1 MAIRNKFLLGTVCS
15 FLAAAPVAAQ
25 VEENTTE
32 DEGLVSVVDEA
43 QPAVLFKIHDVK
55 PIRNRD
61 GNVTDCEF
69 NATFYNR
76 SNNNVNKIVLNLTW
90 QDKAIANVIDF
101 EKNLDQK
108 KMEEENYNNNA
119 GRFRKP
125 KSETEGLT
133 SQMLTA
139 SLNVPDL
146 KPYRQI
152 SVKSKIATDRC
163 FLLINN
169 PTFKFGSCNVV
180 EAGTTRVTV
189 QTAASNACETLFKYV
204 PANDPESYKEFKK
217 VTFNEEKKEK
227 VKAQKKEQDEL
238 KQVYD
243 KTVENLARA
252 TDIMGQIR

>member
-101 EKNLDQK
+101 EKNL
-108 KMEEENYNNNA
+108 
-119 GRFRKP
+119 
-125 KSETEGLT
+125 
-133 SQMLTA
+133 
-139 SLNVPDL
+139 
-146 KPYRQI
+146 
-152 SVKSKIATDRC
+152 
-163 FLLINN
+163 
-169 PTFKFGSCNVV
+169 
-180 EAGTTRVTV
+180 
-189 QTAASNACETLFKYV
+189 
-204 PANDPESYKEFKK
+204 
-217 VTFNEEKKEK
+217 
-227 VKAQKKEQDEL
+227 
-238 KQVYD
+238 
-243 KTVENLARA
+243 
-252 TDIMGQIR
+252 